1 MIRLDVQD
9 YCQECPMF
17 EAVTDCL
24 DVRTDS
30 VRGEHGLVN
39 RVVRCERAEVCRE
52 IHKMFEKQNDKC
64 QGFMGPTF

>member
-9 YCQECPMF
+9 YCQECQMF
-17 EAVTDCL
+17 KA
-24 DVRTDS
+24 DVDKMPARINSGRIFDT
-30 VRGEHGLVN
+30 VI
-39 RVVRCERAEVCRE
+39 RCKRADACRE

>member
-17 EAVTDCL
+17 EAVTDHL
-24 DVRTDS
+24 DVRLDS
-30 VRGEHGLVN
+30 MGGEHGPIN
-39 RVVRCERAEVCRE
+39 SVVRCEREEACRE

>member
-17 EAVTDCL
+17 EAVTNHL

-39 RVVRCERAEVCRE
+39 RVVRCERAEACRE
-52 IHKMFEKQNDKC
+52 IYERFRRLYNFIEPD
-64 QGFMGPTF
+64 F